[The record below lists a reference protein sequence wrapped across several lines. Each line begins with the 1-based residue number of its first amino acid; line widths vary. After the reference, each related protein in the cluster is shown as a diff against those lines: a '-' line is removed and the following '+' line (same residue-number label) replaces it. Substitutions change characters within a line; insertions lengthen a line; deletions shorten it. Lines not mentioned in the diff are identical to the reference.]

1 MTISPD
7 IARSEQELWLKTYYF
22 TRAAVSATWVLAGFA
37 LGQNAPLAA
46 ILLIAYPAWDAA
58 ANYLDARRSG
68 GLRRNLPQAVNVA
81 VSSGVTIAVFVAL
94 RSGDNPVLGI
104 FGLWALLAGILQL
117 LAALRRWR
125 ISGAQWAMVL
135 SGGQSAL
142 AGAFFIA
149 LAGSASAPA
158 AIAIVPGYAALGALY
173 FLISAI
179 WLTVRTRQTARAERA

>member
-1 MTISPD
+1 MTISSD

-22 TRAAVSATWVLAGFA
+22 IRAAVSAAWVLAGFA
-37 LGQNAPLAA
+37 LAQNAPLAA

-125 ISGAQWAMVL
+125 ISGAQWTMVL

-179 WLTVRTRQTARAERA
+179 WLTVRTRQTACAERA